1 MFQHYVLFRNPPKK
15 GGYQKIS
22 DSDHDSDLE
31 AVSNGES
38 SEKTPLIDS
47 DEKTLGDKPRNE
59 ARPLVTLYSV
69 HG

>member
-47 DEKTLGDKPRNE
+47 DEKTKKKSGVLGQFFSAIRL
-59 ARPLVTLYSV
+59 A
-69 HG
+69 

>member
-1 MFQHYVLFRNPPKK
+1 MYSSEILPRRE
-15 GGYQKIS
+15 GS

-47 DEKTLGDKPRNE
+47 DEKTKKKNGVLGQFFSAIRL
-59 ARPLVTLYSV
+59 A
-69 HG
+69 